1 VKVAEL
7 NLGHY
12 IQSHVNIP
20 VYATFSRVFLA
31 TSISI
36 KKRGAQHFQLLLRK
50 IRVRFKRLCE
60 MSKVRTPLILVNF
73 KTYAEATGKNALK
86 LAKTAEEIGLKTGV
100 CIGVAP
106 QYTDIALVA
115 KEVSIPVFAQHI
127 DPIEPGS
134 FTGHILPEAVK
145 EAGAIGTLINHSERR
160 LKLVEIDAAIV
171 RARAVRLTSVVC
183 TNNAAVSVAVATLK
197 PEMLAVE
204 PPELI
209 GTSIP
214 VSKAKPEVVTD
225 TVERVKKVNPNII
238 VLCGAGITKGEDV
251 AAALRL
257 GTKGVL
263 LASGVVKA
271 KDPSK
276 TLMELAK
283 SAVDI

>member
-1 VKVAEL
+1 
-7 NLGHY
+7 
-12 IQSHVNIP
+12 
-20 VYATFSRVFLA
+20 
-31 TSISI
+31 
-36 KKRGAQHFQLLLRK
+36 
-50 IRVRFKRLCE
+50 
-60 MSKVRTPLILVNF
+60 MSKVRTPLILVNL
-73 KTYAEATGKNALK
+73 KTYAEATGKNALELSK
-86 LAKTAEEIGLKTGV
+86 VAEKVSQKTGI

-106 QYTDIALVA
+106 QYTDIAIVA

-160 LKLVEIDAAIV
+160 LKLAEIDATIV
-171 RARAVRLTSVVC
+171 RAQDVGLTSVVC
-183 TNNAAVSVAVATLK
+183 TNNAAVSVAVAALK
-197 PEMLAVE
+197 PTMIAVE

-209 GTSIP
+209 GTGIP
-214 VSKAKPEVVTD
+214 VSKAKPEVVTN
-225 TVERVKKVNPNII
+225 TVERVKKVNPELI

-257 GTKGVL
+257 GTEGVL

-276 TLMELAK
+276 TLIELAE